1 LSGPGFGGTLGAMR
15 VLIPT
20 LAATVILTG
29 CGPLSIYYREGV
41 SVTRQQSDTLDCEV
55 KALRDAPVANKVQ
68 QSPPIFYP
76 GRTVC
81 NAAGQCYTTPGSWA
95 PGSVYT
101 VDVNSG
107 LRARVEQQ
115 CMAAKGYAPVELPR
129 CREAVAAQVQ
139 PVRGAKLP
147 ALGPT
152 SCVVTYQDGSFQVVT
167 PRPAG

>member
-1 LSGPGFGGTLGAMR
+1 MR

>member
-1 LSGPGFGGTLGAMR
+1 MR
-15 VLIPT
+15 LLIPT

-55 KALRDAPVANKVQ
+55 KALRDAPVANQVR

-129 CREAVAAQVQ
+129 CSEAVAAQVQ
-139 PVRGAKLP
+139 PARGAKLP